1 MVQFGIPD
9 YPIFLTRGPYV
20 LLVVDMSLM
29 VVSYVEASV
38 DKTLSRS

>member
-9 YPIFLTRGPYV
+9 YPIFLTRGPSV

-29 VVSYVEASV
+29 VVSYVEAFV